1 MSFFSD
7 SKFVWKNGEIIPWS
21 DATIHMSAHGLHYGT
36 GVFEGIRCYNTVHG
50 PAVFRLDAHLQRM
63 FESARIYGLPIPYT
77 EEQLTQGALESCA
90 PTVFS
95 DCYLRP
101 IAFYGS
107 GSLGVHPR
115 NCPVDVAILAWPW
128 GAYLGADALEKG
140 IQVTVSRW
148 KKFSSLAMPATAK
161 ACGQYLNSMLAVQD
175 AVRRGFDEALLVDE
189 EGIIAEG
196 SGENF
201 FMVRD
206 GNVLTNDE
214 RDHVLMGIT
223 RDSVITLARDLGYKV
238 YVGEMRL
245 EELEVADEAFFT
257 GTAAEVT
264 PDRCARSTSDRQR
277 QARPDHVGIAEGVL
291 RRDFRSRC
299 ETSGLAHPGGRKQKS
314 DKRLNERVILRTRV
328 EQPLQRC
335 SKSECLRQGT
345 TLVVPHRDLYYDPCG
360 L

>member
-1 MSFFSD
+1 MSFFAE
-7 SKFVWKNGEIIPWS
+7 SKFVWKNGQVIPWQ
-21 DATIHMSAHGLHYGT
+21 DATVHMSAHGLHYGT
-36 GVFEGIRCYNTVHG
+36 GVFEGIRCYNTVNG
-50 PAVFRLDAHLQRM
+50 PAVFRLDAHLERM
-63 FESARIYGLPIPYT
+63 FESARTYGLKIPYSQQ
-77 EEQLTQGALESCA
+77 ELTDAALEIINA
-90 PTVFS
+90 HHFS
-95 DCYLRP
+95 DCYVRP
-101 IAFYGS
+101 IASYGS

-128 GAYLGADALEKG
+128 GAYLGAEALQKG

-161 ACGQYLNSMLAVQD
+161 ACGQYLNSMLAMQD

-201 FMVRD
+201 FMVQN

-238 YVGEMRL
+238 FVGQMHL

-264 PDRCARSTSDRQR
+264 PIAALDRKPIGNGKPGPITLELQR
-277 QARPDHVGIAEGVL
+277 TFFAA
-291 RRDFRSRC
+291 
-299 ETSGLAHPGGRKQKS
+299 TSGRDPKHQDWLTPVTAKVKTNP
-314 DKRLNERVILRTRV
+314 
-328 EQPLQRC
+328 
-335 SKSECLRQGT
+335 
-345 TLVVPHRDLYYDPCG
+345 VVQT
-360 L
+360 

>member
-1 MSFFSD
+1 MSLFAQ
-7 SKFVWKNGEIIPWS
+7 SKFVWKNGQVIPWQ
-21 DATIHMSAHGLHYGT
+21 DATIHMSAHALHYGT
-36 GVFEGIRCYNTVHG
+36 GVFEGVRCYNTVHG
-50 PAVFRLDAHLQRM
+50 PAIFRLDAHLERM
-63 FESARIYGLPIPYT
+63 FESAKTYGISIPYSID
-77 EEQLTQGALESCA
+77 ELTQASVDLVKANG
-90 PTVFS
+90 FQ

-107 GSLGVHPR
+107 GSLGVHPKQ
-115 NCPVDVAILAWPW
+115 CPVDVSILAWPW
-128 GAYLGADALEKG
+128 GAYLGAGALENG

-189 EGIIAEG
+189 DGIIAEG

-223 RDSVITLARDLGYKV
+223 RDSVITLARHLGNKV
-238 YVGEMRL
+238 YVGEMHL

-264 PDRCARSTSDRQR
+264 PIAALDR
-277 QARPDHVGIAEGVL
+277 RPIGNGKPGPITLDLQKAYFAATQG
-291 RRDFRSRC
+291 RDPKHQ
-299 ETSGLAHPGGRKQKS
+299 EWLTPVTAA
-314 DKRLNERVILRTRV
+314 V
-328 EQPLQRC
+328 EV
-335 SKSECLRQGT
+335 KA
-345 TLVVPHRDLYYDPCG
+345 
-360 L
+360 

>member
-1 MSFFSD
+1 MSFFAN
-7 SKFVWKNGEIIPWS
+7 SKFVWKNGQIIPWEQ
-21 DATIHMSAHGLHYGT
+21 ATIHLSAHGLHYGT

-50 PAVFRLDAHLQRM
+50 PAVFRLDAHLERM
-63 FESARIYGLPIPYT
+63 FESAKTYGLPIPYAI
-77 EEQLTQGALESCA
+77 EELTQGALDIVEA
-90 PTVFS
+90 NGFQ

-107 GSLGVHPR
+107 GSLGVHPK

-148 KKFSSLAMPATAK
+148 MKFSSLAMPATAK

-223 RDSVITLARDLGYKV
+223 RDSVITLARDMGYKV
-238 YVGEMRL
+238 FVGEMHL

-264 PDRCARSTSDRQR
+264 PIAALDR
-277 QARPDHVGIAEGVL
+277 RPIGNGKPGPVTLELQKAY
-291 RRDFRSRC
+291 FAA
-299 ETSGLAHPGGRKQKS
+299 TSGRDPKRKNWLTPVGVKAEA
-314 DKRLNERVILRTRV
+314 K
-328 EQPLQRC
+328 
-335 SKSECLRQGT
+335 QG
-345 TLVVPHRDLYYDPCG
+345 V
-360 L
+360 

>member
-1 MSFFSD
+1 MSFFAQ

-50 PAVFRLDAHLQRM
+50 PAVYRLDAHLERM
-63 FESARIYGLPIPYT
+63 FESARMYGLPIPYSQ
-77 EEQLTQGALESCA
+77 EELSNGTLELVKA
-90 PTVFS
+90 NGFN

-107 GSLGVHPR
+107 GSLGVYPR

-161 ACGQYLNSMLAVQD
+161 ACGQYLNSMLAVKD

-206 GNVLTNDE
+206 GSVLTNDE

-264 PDRCARSTSDRQR
+264 PIAALDRRPIGNGKPGPITLELQR
-277 QARPDHVGIAEGVL
+277 AYFAA
-291 RRDFRSRC
+291 
-299 ETSGLAHPGGRKQKS
+299 TSGRDAKHKDWLTPVTAKAETKQ
-314 DKRLNERVILRTRV
+314 
-328 EQPLQRC
+328 
-335 SKSECLRQGT
+335 
-345 TLVVPHRDLYYDPCG
+345 VV
-360 L
+360 

>member
-1 MSFFSD
+1 MALFSE
-7 SKFVWKNGEIIPWS
+7 SKWVWKNGKIVPWEE
-21 DATIHMSAHGLHYGT
+21 ATVHLSAHGLHYGT
-36 GVFEGIRCYNTVHG
+36 GVFEGIRCYNTVNG
-50 PAVFRLDAHLQRM
+50 PAVFRLDAHLERM
-63 FESARIYGLPIPYT
+63 FESARTYGLPIPYSQ
-77 EEQLTQGALESCA
+77 EELTGAALEVISA
-90 PTVFS
+90 NGFS
-95 DCYLRP
+95 DCYVRP
-101 IAFYGS
+101 IATYGS
-107 GSLGVHPR
+107 GTLGVHPR
-115 NCPVDVAILAWPW
+115 NCPVEVAILAWPW
-128 GAYLGADALEKG
+128 GTYLGAEALEKG

-201 FMVRD
+201 FMVQN

-238 YVGEMRL
+238 FVGQMHL

-264 PDRCARSTSDRQR
+264 PIAALDRKPIGNGKPGPITLELQR
-277 QARPDHVGIAEGVL
+277 AYFAA
-291 RRDFRSRC
+291 
-299 ETSGLAHPGGRKQKS
+299 TSGRDPKHQGWLTPVTAQTEVKQAVRS
-314 DKRLNERVILRTRV
+314 
-328 EQPLQRC
+328 
-335 SKSECLRQGT
+335 
-345 TLVVPHRDLYYDPCG
+345 
-360 L
+360 

>member
-1 MSFFSD
+1 MSFFAQ
-7 SKFVWKNGEIIPWS
+7 SKFVWKNGEMIPWEQ
-21 DATIHMSAHGLHYGT
+21 ATVHMSAHGLHYGT
-36 GVFEGIRCYNTVHG
+36 GVFEGIRCYNTVNG
-50 PAVFRLDAHLQRM
+50 PAIFRLDAHLQRM
-63 FESARIYGLPIPYT
+63 FESARTYGLPIPYSQ
-77 EEQLTQGALESCA
+77 EELTDAALEVVSA
-90 PTVFS
+90 NGFS
-95 DCYLRP
+95 DCYVRP
-101 IAFYGS
+101 IATYGS

-115 NCPVDVAILAWPW
+115 TCPVDVAILAWPW
-128 GAYLGADALEKG
+128 GAYLGAEALEKG

-201 FMVRD
+201 FMVQN

-238 YVGEMRL
+238 FVGEMRL

-264 PDRCARSTSDRQR
+264 PIAALDRKPIGNSKPGPVTLELQR
-277 QARPDHVGIAEGVL
+277 AYFAA
-291 RRDFRSRC
+291 
-299 ETSGLAHPGGRKQKS
+299 TSGRDPK
-314 DKRLNERVILRTRV
+314 
-328 EQPLQRC
+328 
-335 SKSECLRQGT
+335 
-345 TLVVPHRDLYYDPCG
+345 HRDWLTAVTAKVEATEAVES
-360 L
+360 

>member
-1 MSFFSD
+1 MSFFAE
-7 SKFVWKNGEIIPWS
+7 SKFVWKNGQIIPWQ
-21 DATIHMSAHGLHYGT
+21 DATTHLSAHGLHYGT
-36 GVFEGIRCYNTVHG
+36 GVFEGIRCYNTVRG
-50 PAVFRLDAHLQRM
+50 PAIFRLDAHLERM
-63 FESARIYGLPIPYT
+63 FESAKMYGLPIPYSID
-77 EEQLTQGALESCA
+77 ELTQAALELVQA
-90 PTVFS
+90 NGFQ

-107 GSLGVHPR
+107 GSLGVHPK

-128 GAYLGADALEKG
+128 GAYLGAGALENG

-148 KKFSSLAMPATAK
+148 MKFSSLAMPATAK

-238 YVGEMRL
+238 YVGEMHL

-264 PDRCARSTSDRQR
+264 PIAALDR
-277 QARPDHVGIAEGVL
+277 RPIGDGKPGPITLDLQKAYFAATQGRDSNHQDWLTPVGV
-291 RRDFRSRC
+291 
-299 ETSGLAHPGGRKQKS
+299 
-314 DKRLNERVILRTRV
+314 RV
-328 EQPLQRC
+328 EVN
-335 SKSECLRQGT
+335 QGA
-345 TLVVPHRDLYYDPCG
+345 
-360 L
+360 

>member
-1 MSFFSD
+1 MSFFAD
-7 SKFVWKNGEIIPWS
+7 SKFVWKNGQIIPWA
-21 DATIHMSAHGLHYGT
+21 DATIHMSAHALHYGT
-36 GVFEGIRCYNTVHG
+36 GVFEGIRCYNTADG
-50 PAVFRLDAHLQRM
+50 PAIFRLDAHLQRM
-63 FESARIYGLPIPYT
+63 FESAKTYGLPIPYSLDA
-77 EEQLTQGALESCA
+77 LTQGALDVVRA
-90 PTVFS
+90 NGFN
-95 DCYLRP
+95 DCYVRP

-115 NCPVDVAILAWPW
+115 NCPVDVALMAWPW
-128 GAYLGADALEKG
+128 GAYLGAEALEKG

-189 EGIIAEG
+189 DGIIAEG

-223 RDSVITLARDLGYKV
+223 RDSVITLARDSGYKV

-264 PDRCARSTSDRQR
+264 PIAALDR
-277 QARPDHVGIAEGVL
+277 RPIGNGKPGPITLELQKAY
-291 RRDFRSRC
+291 FAA
-299 ETSGLAHPGGRKQKS
+299 TSGRDPK
-314 DKRLNERVILRTRV
+314 
-328 EQPLQRC
+328 
-335 SKSECLRQGT
+335 
-345 TLVVPHRDLYYDPCG
+345 HRDWLTPVTTTKKVREAVER
-360 L
+360 

>member
-1 MSFFSD
+1 MSFFAQ
-7 SKFVWKNGEIIPWS
+7 SKFVWKNGKIIPWEE
-21 DATIHMSAHGLHYGT
+21 ATVHMSAHGLHYGT
-36 GVFEGIRCYNTVHG
+36 GVFEGIRCYNTVNG
-50 PAVFRLDAHLQRM
+50 PAIFRLDAHLERM
-63 FESARIYGLPIPYT
+63 FESARTYGLPIPYSP
-77 EEQLTQGALESCA
+77 EVLTDAALEVVSA
-90 PTVFS
+90 NGFS
-95 DCYLRP
+95 DCYVRP
-101 IAFYGS
+101 IASYGS

-115 NCPVDVAILAWPW
+115 NCPVEVAILAWPW
-128 GAYLGADALEKG
+128 GAYLGAEALEKG

-201 FMVRD
+201 FMVQN

-238 YVGEMRL
+238 FVGEMRL

-264 PDRCARSTSDRQR
+264 PIAALDRKPIGNGKPGPITLELQR
-277 QARPDHVGIAEGVL
+277 AYFAA
-291 RRDFRSRC
+291 
-299 ETSGLAHPGGRKQKS
+299 TSGRDPKHQEWLTAVTAKAEAK
-314 DKRLNERVILRTRV
+314 EVV
-328 EQPLQRC
+328 E
-335 SKSECLRQGT
+335 S
-345 TLVVPHRDLYYDPCG
+345 
-360 L
+360 

>member
-1 MSFFSD
+1 MSFFSQ
-7 SKFVWKNGEIIPWS
+7 SKFAWKNGEIIPWS

-36 GVFEGIRCYNTVHG
+36 GVFEGIRCYNTVNG
-50 PAVFRLDAHLQRM
+50 PAVFRLDAHLERM
-63 FESARIYGLPIPYT
+63 FQSAQMYGLPIPYS
-77 EEQLTQGALESCA
+77 QKDLTKGALELVEA
-90 PTVFS
+90 NGFN

-101 IAFYGS
+101 IAFYGT

-115 NCPVDVAILAWPW
+115 NCPVDVAMLAWPW

-189 EGIIAEG
+189 DGIIAEG

-201 FMVRD
+201 FMVREGD
-206 GNVLTNDE
+206 VLTNDE

-264 PDRCARSTSDRQR
+264 PIAALDR
-277 QARPDHVGIAEGVL
+277 RPIGNGKPGPITLELQKAY
-291 RRDFRSRC
+291 FAA
-299 ETSGLAHPGGRKQKS
+299 TSGRNGKHP
-314 DKRLNERVILRTRV
+314 DWLTRV
-328 EQPLQRC
+328 GSRAGAEA
-335 SKSECLRQGT
+335 G
-345 TLVVPHRDLYYDPCG
+345 G
-360 L
+360 LALGVHQES

>member
-1 MSFFSD
+1 MSFFAE
-7 SKFVWKNGEIIPWS
+7 SKFVWKNGQIIPWEQ
-21 DATIHMSAHGLHYGT
+21 ATIHMSAHGMHYGT
-36 GVFEGIRCYNTVHG
+36 GVFEGIRCYNTVNG
-50 PAVFRLDAHLQRM
+50 PGVFRLDAHLERM
-63 FESARIYGLPIPYT
+63 FESAKTYGLPIPYSQH
-77 EEQLTQGALESCA
+77 ELKKAALEVVRA
-90 PTVFS
+90 NEFS
-95 DCYLRP
+95 DCYVRP
-101 IAFYGS
+101 IATYGS

-128 GAYLGADALEKG
+128 GAYLGAEALEKG

-238 YVGEMRL
+238 YVGQMHL

-264 PDRCARSTSDRQR
+264 PIAALDRKPIGNGKPGAITLKLQR
-277 QARPDHVGIAEGVL
+277 AYFAA
-291 RRDFRSRC
+291 
-299 ETSGLAHPGGRKQKS
+299 TSGRDAKHQEWLTPVTAGAGAA
-314 DKRLNERVILRTRV
+314 V
-328 EQPLQRC
+328 E
-335 SKSECLRQGT
+335 G
-345 TLVVPHRDLYYDPCG
+345 
-360 L
+360 

>member
-1 MSFFSD
+1 MGFFGE
-7 SKFVWKNGEIIPWS
+7 SKWVWKNGKVIPWQE
-21 DATIHMSAHGLHYGT
+21 ATIHMSAHGLHYGT
-36 GVFEGIRCYNTVHG
+36 GVFEGIRCYNTVNG
-50 PAVFRLDAHLQRM
+50 PAVFRLDAHLERM
-63 FESARIYGLPIPYT
+63 FESARTYGLPIPYSQPELT
-77 EEQLTQGALESCA
+77 EAALEVISA
-90 PTVFS
+90 NGFS

-101 IAFYGS
+101 IATYGS
-107 GSLGVHPR
+107 GSLGVFPR

-223 RDSVITLARDLGYKV
+223 RDSVIALARDLGHKV
-238 YVGEMRL
+238 FVGQMHL

-264 PDRCARSTSDRQR
+264 PIAALDRRPIGGGKPGPITMQLQRAFFKATSGRDPKHQDWLTPVNVNATAR
-277 QARPDHVGIAEGVL
+277 QA
-291 RRDFRSRC
+291 
-299 ETSGLAHPGGRKQKS
+299 
-314 DKRLNERVILRTRV
+314 V
-328 EQPLQRC
+328 E
-335 SKSECLRQGT
+335 S
-345 TLVVPHRDLYYDPCG
+345 
-360 L
+360 

>member
-1 MSFFSD
+1 
-7 SKFVWKNGEIIPWS
+7 
-21 DATIHMSAHGLHYGT
+21 
-36 GVFEGIRCYNTVHG
+36 VHG

-63 FESARIYGLPIPYT
+63 FESAKTYGLPIPYSQD
-77 EEQLTQGALESCA
+77 ELMKGAVELVKA
-90 PTVFS
+90 NGFH

-189 EGIIAEG
+189 DGIIAEG

-264 PDRCARSTSDRQR
+264 PIAALDR
-277 QARPDHVGIAEGVL
+277 RPIGNGKPGPITLELQKAY
-291 RRDFRSRC
+291 FAA
-299 ETSGLAHPGGRKQKS
+299 TSG
-314 DKRLNERVILRTRV
+314 
-328 EQPLQRC
+328 
-335 SKSECLRQGT
+335 
-345 TLVVPHRDLYYDPCG
+345 RDPKHQNWLTQVG
-360 L
+360 VAAEANHSV

>member
-1 MSFFSD
+1 MSFFAE
-7 SKFVWKNGEIIPWS
+7 SKFVWKNGQIIPWEQ
-21 DATIHMSAHGLHYGT
+21 ATIHMSAHGLHYGT
-36 GVFEGIRCYNTVHG
+36 GVFEGIRCYDTVQG
-50 PAVFRLDAHLQRM
+50 PAIFRLDAHLERM
-63 FESARIYGLPIPYT
+63 FESAKTYGLPIPYSI
-77 EEQLTQGALESCA
+77 EELTQGALDVVEA
-90 PTVFS
+90 NGFQ

-107 GSLGVHPR
+107 GSLGVHPKS
-115 NCPVDVAILAWPW
+115 CPVDVALMAWPW

-189 EGIIAEG
+189 DGIIAEG

-264 PDRCARSTSDRQR
+264 PIAALDR
-277 QARPDHVGIAEGVL
+277 RPIGNGKPGPITLELQKAYFAATQGRDPKHQHWLTPAGVKAAAEQ
-291 RRDFRSRC
+291 
-299 ETSGLAHPGGRKQKS
+299 EA
-314 DKRLNERVILRTRV
+314 
-328 EQPLQRC
+328 
-335 SKSECLRQGT
+335 
-345 TLVVPHRDLYYDPCG
+345 
-360 L
+360 

>member
-1 MSFFSD
+1 MSFFAD
-7 SKFVWKNGEIIPWS
+7 SKFVWKNGQIIPWA

-50 PAVFRLDAHLQRM
+50 PAVFRLDGHLQRM
-63 FESARIYGLPIPYT
+63 FDSAKMYGLPIPYSQ
-77 EEQLTQGALESCA
+77 EELTQGALDVINA
-90 PTVFS
+90 NGFQ

-115 NCPVDVAILAWPW
+115 DCPVDVALLAWPW

-148 KKFSSLAMPATAK
+148 HKFSSLAMPATAK

-189 EGIIAEG
+189 EGTIAEG

-238 YVGEMRL
+238 FVGEMHL

-264 PDRCARSTSDRQR
+264 PIRELDQR
-277 QARPDHVGIAEGVL
+277 QIGAGKAGPVTKALQKAFFDVVTGKDRKHKHWLTPVPMKKG
-291 RRDFRSRC
+291 RR
-299 ETSGLAHPGGRKQKS
+299 
-314 DKRLNERVILRTRV
+314 
-328 EQPLQRC
+328 
-335 SKSECLRQGT
+335 
-345 TLVVPHRDLYYDPCG
+345 
-360 L
+360 

>member
-1 MSFFSD
+1 
-7 SKFVWKNGEIIPWS
+7 
-21 DATIHMSAHGLHYGT
+21 MSAHGLHYGT
-36 GVFEGIRCYNTVHG
+36 GVFEGIRCYQTVRG
-50 PAVFRLDAHLQRM
+50 PAIFRLDAHLERM
-63 FESARIYGLPIPYT
+63 FGSAKTYGLPIPYSLD
-77 EEQLTQGALESCA
+77 QLTQGALEVIEA
-90 PTVFS
+90 NGFQ

-101 IAFYGS
+101 IAFYGTR
-107 GSLGVHPR
+107 SLGVYPR

-264 PDRCARSTSDRQR
+264 PIAALDR
-277 QARPDHVGIAEGVL
+277 RPIGSGKPGPITLELQKAY
-291 RRDFRSRC
+291 FAA
-299 ETSGLAHPGGRKQKS
+299 TSGRDAKHEDWQTPVDLKTEAKQ
-314 DKRLNERVILRTRV
+314 EV
-328 EQPLQRC
+328 
-335 SKSECLRQGT
+335 
-345 TLVVPHRDLYYDPCG
+345 
-360 L
+360 

>member
-1 MSFFSD
+1 MSFFAD
-7 SKFVWKNGEIIPWS
+7 SKYVWKNGKIIPWAE
-21 DATIHMSAHGLHYGT
+21 ATIHMSAHGLHYGT
-36 GVFEGIRCYNTVHG
+36 GVFEGIRCYNTVQG
-50 PAVFRLDAHLQRM
+50 PAIFRLDAHLERM
-63 FESARIYGLPIPYT
+63 FESAKTYGLPIPYSI
-77 EEQLTQGALESCA
+77 EELTRGALDVIRA
-90 PTVFS
+90 NGFQ

-115 NCPVDVAILAWPW
+115 RCPVDVAILAWPW

-189 EGIIAEG
+189 DGIIAEG

-264 PDRCARSTSDRQR
+264 PIAALDR
-277 QARPDHVGIAEGVL
+277 RPIGNGKPGPITLELQKAY
-291 RRDFRSRC
+291 FAA
-299 ETSGLAHPGGRKQKS
+299 TSGRDPKRQSWLTPAGVGAEAKQS
-314 DKRLNERVILRTRV
+314 V
-328 EQPLQRC
+328 
-335 SKSECLRQGT
+335 
-345 TLVVPHRDLYYDPCG
+345 
-360 L
+360 

>member
-1 MSFFSD
+1 MSFFAD
-7 SKFVWKNGEIIPWS
+7 SKFVWKNGKIIPWA

-36 GVFEGIRCYNTVHG
+36 GVFEGIRCYNTVRG

-63 FESARIYGLPIPYT
+63 FESAKTYGLPIPYSQD
-77 EEQLTQGALESCA
+77 ELMRGAVDLVKA
-90 PTVFS
+90 NGFN

-115 NCPVDVAILAWPW
+115 NCPVDVALLAWPW

-189 EGIIAEG
+189 DGIIAEG

-206 GNVLTNDE
+206 ANVLTNDE

-264 PDRCARSTSDRQR
+264 PIAALDR
-277 QARPDHVGIAEGVL
+277 RPIGNGKPGPITLELQKAY
-291 RRDFRSRC
+291 FAA
-299 ETSGLAHPGGRKQKS
+299 TSGRDPKHQAWLTPIGVAAEVQ
-314 DKRLNERVILRTRV
+314 
-328 EQPLQRC
+328 
-335 SKSECLRQGT
+335 QG
-345 TLVVPHRDLYYDPCG
+345 V
-360 L
+360 

>member
-1 MSFFSD
+1 MSFFAQ
-7 SKFVWKNGEIIPWS
+7 SKFVWKNGEVIPWS

-36 GVFEGIRCYNTVHG
+36 GVFEGIRCYNAVQG
-50 PAVFRLDAHLQRM
+50 PAVFRLDAHLERM
-63 FESARIYGLPIPYT
+63 FQSARMYGLPIPYSQ
-77 EEQLTQGALESCA
+77 EELTKGALELVEA
-90 PTVFS
+90 NGFN

-115 NCPVDVAILAWPW
+115 DCPVDVAILAWPW

-189 EGIIAEG
+189 DGIIAEG

-264 PDRCARSTSDRQR
+264 PIAALDR
-277 QARPDHVGIAEGVL
+277 RPIGNGKPGPITLELQKAY
-291 RRDFRSRC
+291 FAA
-299 ETSGLAHPGGRKQKS
+299 TSGRDKQHQDWLTPVGVTAEAKQ
-314 DKRLNERVILRTRV
+314 EV
-328 EQPLQRC
+328 
-335 SKSECLRQGT
+335 
-345 TLVVPHRDLYYDPCG
+345 
-360 L
+360 